1 MGTDFRVIDY
11 VKFSTHITTA
21 GDDAQV
27 LIWDIGSNQS
37 QVPGSTTVTEP
48 ILTYHAGEEITSN
61 LWPTSNPEWIF
72 ISFGKKAQLL
82 KV

>member
-1 MGTDFRVIDY
+1 MI
-11 VKFSTHITTA
+11 SIHMSTA

-27 LIWDIGSNQS
+27 LIWDLS
-37 QVPGSTTVTEP
+37 STQFQPPNNTSTLDP
-48 ILTYHAGEEITSN
+48 MLTYHAGEEITSS
-61 LWPTSNPEWIF
+61 LWPMSNPEWIF

>member
-1 MGTDFRVIDY
+1 M
-11 VKFSTHITTA
+11 STA

-27 LIWDIGSNQS
+27 LIWDLSNAQY
-37 QVPGSTTVTEP
+37 PTTVLEP
-48 ILTYHAGEEITSN
+48 ILTYHAGEEITSS
-61 LWPTSNPEWIF
+61 LWPISNPEWIL

>member
-1 MGTDFRVIDY
+1 M
-11 VKFSTHITTA
+11 HISTA

-27 LIWDIGSNQS
+27 LIWDISNNQY
-37 QVPGSTTVTEP
+37 QTLGNTTVMEP

-61 LWPTSNPEWIF
+61 LWPISNPEWIF